1 MKSTNMNAA
10 LNTVEN
16 ANMSANAKQMTL
28 MKPEYEKLP
37 VKIIE
42 RRVTQRDIAKAVGVS
57 RNTVAN
63 VIIGFPHDIH
73 YSAETKKKVL
83 DAAKELG
90 YIRHIIADRDEPFRI
105 KVGKQEEHFYYNG
118 NFHSREEEVQ
128 HMRYLRA
135 KGYTNAEIAKK
146 IGRNYVTVYKKIGKQ
161 PEEYT
166 KMSRR
171 LSGERISSANAA
183 RRALA
188 NRARIDELSEKLA
201 KLDHEGE
208 QLARE
213 QEVLT
218 AKISANN
225 AERSSVSS
233 ALNALRASA

>member
-16 ANMSANAKQMTL
+16 ANMSANATQMTL

-37 VKIIE
+37 VKIVE
-42 RRVTQRDIAKAVGVS
+42 RRVTQRDIAKAAGVS
-57 RNTVAN
+57 KGTVAN
-63 VIIGFPHDIH
+63 IMTGYPHDKY
-73 YSAETKKKVL
+73 YSAETKEKVL
-83 DAAKELG
+83 NAAKELG
-90 YIRHIIADRDEPFRI
+90 YIRRNIADRDEPFRI

-118 NFHSREEEVQ
+118 NFHSRDEEVR
-128 HMRYLRA
+128 HMRYLRV

-146 IGRNYVTVYKKIGKQ
+146 IGRSYVTVYKAIGKQ

-166 KMSRR
+166 KMSKK
-171 LSGERISSANAA
+171 LSGKRISSANAA

-213 QEVLT
+213 QEALT

-225 AERSSVSS
+225 AERSNVSS
-233 ALNALRASA
+233 TLNALRASA

>member
-1 MKSTNMNAA
+1 MKSTNMNAV

-16 ANMSANAKQMTL
+16 ANMSANATQMTL
-28 MKPEYEKLP
+28 MKSEYEKLP

-42 RRVTQRDIAKAVGVS
+42 RRVTQRDIAKAAGVS
-57 RNTVAN
+57 RSTVAN
-63 VIIGFPHDIH
+63 IMVGYPYDKS
-73 YSAETKKKVL
+73 YAATTKEKVFN
-83 DAAKELG
+83 AMKELG
-90 YIRHIIADRDEPFRI
+90 YIRHNIADRDEPFRI
-105 KVGKQEEHFYYNG
+105 KVGKPEEHFYHSG

-146 IGRNYVTVYKKIGKQ
+146 IGRSYWMVWSAIGNQ

-166 KMSRR
+166 KMSKK
-171 LSGERISSANAA
+171 LSGKRISSANAA

-213 QEVLT
+213 QEALA

-225 AERSSVSS
+225 AERSNVSS
-233 ALNALRASA
+233 TLNALRASA

>member
-1 MKSTNMNAA
+1 MKSTNMNAV

-16 ANMSANAKQMTL
+16 ANMSANATQMTL

-105 KVGKQEEHFYYNG
+105 KVGKPEEHFYHSG

-146 IGRNYVTVYKKIGKQ
+146 VGRSYWMVWSAIGNQ

-166 KMSRR
+166 KMSKK
-171 LSGERISSANAA
+171 LTGKRISSANAA

-213 QEVLT
+213 QEALS

-225 AERSSVSS
+225 AERNSVTSI
-233 ALNALRASA
+233 LNALKASA

>member
-16 ANMSANAKQMTL
+16 ANMSTNAKQMTL

-42 RRVTQRDIAKAVGVS
+42 HRVTQMDIAKAAGVS
-57 RNTVAN
+57 KGTVAN
-63 VIIGFPHDIH
+63 VMTGYPHDKY

-90 YIRHIIADRDEPFRI
+90 YIRHCIADRDEPFRI
-105 KVGKQEEHFYYNG
+105 KVGKPEEHFYYNG

-135 KGYTNAEIAKK
+135 NGYTNAEIAKK
-146 IGRNYVTVYKKIGKQ
+146 IGRSYCMVWSAIGNQ

-166 KMSRR
+166 KMTRN
-171 LSGERISSANAA
+171 LSGKRISSANAA

-213 QEVLT
+213 QEALT

-225 AERSSVSS
+225 AERSSVTST
-233 ALNALRASA
+233 LNALRASA